1 MSILAYGN
9 DPVRATCADTCIWRE
24 AMKTAIRDPIG
35 LCRAVDLSPEVQEA
49 AIRASR
55 DFPVFAPLGYVT
67 RMRHGDPND
76 PLLRQVLPVVEELQP
91 TPGFAADP
99 VGDATAA
106 VSPGLLHKYHGRAL
120 MISTG
125 ACAVHCRYC
134 FRRHYP
140 YGQGPPRSSQW
151 SAALDQIGNDET
163 IEEIILSG
171 GDPLTLVDSVLEE
184 LVYRLAEIPHLRR
197 LRIHT
202 RLPVVIPE
210 RVTDSLIAWL
220 CGTRLAPV
228 VVAHANHAQE
238 LDEDVAAA
246 LGKLTGAGVPLLNQT
261 VLLHGVNDNVEALVE
276 LSQRLLDCRVMPY
289 YLHQLDRVAGAAHF
303 EVPVDRGLQIVAQM
317 RATLPGYAVPR
328 FVQEIP
334 GAPCKRVLA

>member
-1 MSILAYGN
+1 
-9 DPVRATCADTCIWRE
+9 
-24 AMKTAIRDPIG
+24 
-35 LCRAVDLSPEVQEA
+35 
-49 AIRASR
+49 
-55 DFPVFAPLGYVT
+55 
-67 RMRHGDPND
+67 
-76 PLLRQVLPVVEELQP
+76 
-91 TPGFAADP
+91 
-99 VGDATAA
+99 
-106 VSPGLLHKYHGRAL
+106 
-120 MISTG
+120 
-125 ACAVHCRYC
+125 
-134 FRRHYP
+134 
-140 YGQGPPRSSQW
+140 
-151 SAALDQIGNDET
+151 
-163 IEEIILSG
+163 
-171 GDPLTLVDSVLEE
+171 VLEE